1 MPNVLQHKVVAAL
14 PGTLESDSIYYVRVG
29 DGFDMYVTNGS
40 GTVVAYKTNY
50 LKAVEEVDVA
60 QTAGAY
66 APRSLRINVD
76 PAAASTLQS
85 DGWEV
90 RTVYNSKG
98 GNFPVNPGGWLTSMK
113 ANVEFSNNSN
123 VDKSVANASFVALAG
138 NAQVDK
144 LLGYEFIL
152 NVMGASANVNQLAA
166 FYVPN
171 LSVVANIDRVSTFY
185 AYACDYVNGHFKS
198 VGRYL
203 KAMRTADGSLLREV
217 ASAPHP
223 GLRTGRTY
231 GPAGNDPSV
240 ARIDNTAAA
249 GVLYCVPIFVPH
261 RCTVNALGVRLNT
274 AVASQNL
281 KLALYHSNNAGKLG
295 IKIHETANISM
306 GTSGDK
312 QVTGLSIVLE
322 AGMHFLCVLTSA
334 DASLKW
340 SSCKALADMFGRSGS
355 EGTDNFP
362 VYGTGYLATL
372 PADASGAS
380 PSYIGTSGFVPDVYW
395 RAT

>member
-14 PGTLESDSIYYVRVG
+14 PEALEPDSIYYVRVG

-40 GTVVAYKTNY
+40 GTVVAYKANY

-66 APRSLRINVD
+66 APRTLRINVD
-76 PAAASTLQS
+76 PSAASTLQS
-85 DGWEV
+85 NGWEV

-98 GNFPVNPGGWLTSMK
+98 GNFPVSPGGWLSSMK
-113 ANVEFSNNSN
+113 ANLEFSNNSN
-123 VDKSVANASFVALAG
+123 VDKAAANTAFAALAG

-144 LLGYEFIL
+144 LLGYEFVL
-152 NVMGASANVNQLAA
+152 NFMGASANVNQLAA

-171 LSVVANIDRVSTFY
+171 LSVVANIGRVNTLY
-185 AYACDYVNGHFKS
+185 AFASDFVNGHFKS

-203 KAMRTADGSLLREV
+203 KAMRTVDGSILREV

-223 GLRTGRTY
+223 GLRSGRTY

-240 ARIDNTAAA
+240 ARIDNTASG

-261 RCTVNALGVRLNT
+261 RCTVNTLGVRLNT

-295 IKIHETANISM
+295 IKIYETGNISM

-312 QVTGLSIVLE
+312 QVTGLNIVLE

-362 VYGTGYLATL
+362 VYGIGYLATL
-372 PADASGAS
+372 PADASGAD
-380 PSYIGTSGFVPDVYW
+380 PVYIGTSGFVPDVYW

>member
-1 MPNVLQHKVVAAL
+1 MSNILQHKVVASL
-14 PGTLESDSIYYVRVG
+14 PSPLEADSIYYVRK
-29 DGFDMYVTNGS
+29 DAGFDMFVTNSS
-40 GTVVAYKTNY
+40 GTIVAYKANY

-66 APRSLRINVD
+66 APRTLRINVD
-76 PAAASTLQS
+76 PSAASTLQS

-98 GNFPVNPGGWLTSMK
+98 GNFPVNPGGWLNSMK
-113 ANVEFSNNSN
+113 ANLEFSNNSK
-123 VDKSVANASFVALAG
+123 VDKAVANAAYAALAG

-152 NVMGASANVNQLAA
+152 NFMGASANVNQLAA

-171 LSVVANIDRVSTFY
+171 LSVVANIGRVNTLY
-185 AYACDYVNGHFKS
+185 AFASDFVNGHFKS

-203 KAMRTADGSLLREV
+203 KAMRTVDGSILREV

-223 GLRTGRTY
+223 GLRSGRTY
-231 GPAGNDPSV
+231 GPAGNDPSA
-240 ARIDNTAAA
+240 ARIDNTTSG

-261 RCTVNALGVRLNT
+261 RCTVDTLGVRLST
-274 AVASQNL
+274 AVALQNL

-295 IKIHETANISM
+295 IKIYETGNISM

-312 QVTGLSIVLE
+312 QRTGLSIVLE

-334 DASLKW
+334 DASLRW
-340 SSCKALADMFGRSGS
+340 SNCKALADMFGRSGS
-355 EGTDNFP
+355 EGTDNLP
-362 VYGTGYLATL
+362 VYGTGYMATL
-372 PADASGAS
+372 PADLSGAD
-380 PSYIGTSGFVPDVYW
+380 PTYIGTSGFVPDVYW